1 MGKKMLH
8 LPPFFHRNREIKTK
22 VCKKESIETELAEL
36 EMENYEMHASE
47 IENEEI
53 DELAKEVGRIFH
65 QESDMREKDAESV
78 RFGLGRAMRYLA
90 DIALNILIMLLPI
103 LLSIMAAGFL
113 IKGGKVFLCR
123 LTDLWGKTGSKKNF

>member
-8 LPPFFHRNREIKTK
+8 LPPFFHRNKDFKTK
-22 VCKKESIETELAEL
+22 VCEKESIETEFAEL
-36 EMENYEMHASE
+36 EMENYEIHASE

-65 QESDMREKDAESV
+65 QELDMREKDVDSV
-78 RFGLGRAMRYLA
+78 RFSLWKAMRYLA
-90 DIALNILIMLLPI
+90 DIVLNILIMLLPI
-103 LLSIMAAGFL
+103 LLSIMTVGFL

-123 LTDLWGKTGSKKNF
+123 LTDLWGKTGNKRNF